1 MSQRCY
7 CELSGRCLD
16 KETCHIA
23 AFGATVGVILLGML
37 LVLVLDRL
45 VWFTQLLIDES
56 EPSDAFV
63 NFGTASQI
71 YKTISSVLE
80 DN

>member
-1 MSQRCY
+1 
-7 CELSGRCLD
+7 
-16 KETCHIA
+16 
-23 AFGATVGVILLGML
+23 ML